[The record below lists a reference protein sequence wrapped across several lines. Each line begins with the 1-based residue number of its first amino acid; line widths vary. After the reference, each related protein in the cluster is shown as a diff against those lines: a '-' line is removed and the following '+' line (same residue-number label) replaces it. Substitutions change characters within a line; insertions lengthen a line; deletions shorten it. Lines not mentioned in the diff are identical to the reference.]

1 MAPLLAAL
9 RQRAADLVLVGG
21 TVDGMESEAGD
32 ATTVLP
38 VRTDGIPEQLHPVL
52 EILPLQQ
59 LALRLALERGVNP
72 DAPRGLQKVT
82 ETW

>member
-1 MAPLLAAL
+1 ML
-9 RQRAADLVLVGG
+9 RVQ
-21 TVDGMESEAGD
+21 TE
-32 ATTVLP
+32 
-38 VRTDGIPEQLHPVL
+38 GIPEELHPVL

-72 DAPRGLQKVT
+72 DAPRGLRKVT

>member
-1 MAPLLAAL
+1 MAPVLAAL
-9 RQRAADLVLVGG
+9 RQRGADLVLVGG
-21 TVDGMESEAGD
+21 TVDGMASEAGN
-32 ATTVLP
+32 ATVVP